1 MSSYATPS
9 RQAVLAARE
18 ALLESA
24 LPPDDVAAMA
34 AARGEDPVAAC
45 WSCEALSETALR
57 DAIEVHT
64 SDDMALKDCLP

>member
-1 MSSYATPS
+1 MQSKTT
-9 RQAVLAARE
+9 RE
-18 ALLESA
+18 KEFLEK
-24 LPPDDVAAMA
+24 VH
-34 AARGEDPVAAC
+34 